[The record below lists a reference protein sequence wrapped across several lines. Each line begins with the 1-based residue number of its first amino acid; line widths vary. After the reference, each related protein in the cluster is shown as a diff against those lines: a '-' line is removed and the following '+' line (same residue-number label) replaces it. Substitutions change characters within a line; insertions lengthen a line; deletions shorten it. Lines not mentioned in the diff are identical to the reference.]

1 MEQTARQATSK
12 LNNGGFT
19 LIEVMV
25 SIVIVLVGLLGLVQ
39 AMGVAT
45 SYNLKNQLRDEA
57 VLIGEEQMADLFRRP
72 ESAQITFDSMSATSR
87 VRGGGKIFH
96 ITRSATKVLNT
107 SSYELTVNVGW
118 TLKQVPYQHEV
129 QAMRTY
135 NADGK

>member
-1 MEQTARQATSK
+1 MEQTARQTTSK

-72 ESAQITFDSMSATSR
+72 ESAQITSDTLSVPSR
-87 VRGGGKIFH
+87 VRGGGNVFT
-96 ITRSATKVLNT
+96 ITRTATKVLNT
-107 SSYELTVNVGW
+107 SSYQLKVNVGW
-118 TLKQVPYQHEV
+118 THKQVPYQHEV

-135 NADGK
+135 NADGN

>member
-1 MEQTARQATSK
+1 MEPIARQATSK

-45 SYNLKNQLRDEA
+45 SYNLKNLLRDEA

-72 ESAQITFDSMSATSR
+72 ESAQITSDSKSVTSR
-87 VRGGGKIFH
+87 IRGGGSTYNV
-96 ITRSATKVLNT
+96 TRRATKVLNT
-107 SSYELTVNVGW
+107 SSYQLTVNVGW
-118 TLKQVPYQHEV
+118 THKQVPYQYEV

-135 NADGK
+135 NADGN